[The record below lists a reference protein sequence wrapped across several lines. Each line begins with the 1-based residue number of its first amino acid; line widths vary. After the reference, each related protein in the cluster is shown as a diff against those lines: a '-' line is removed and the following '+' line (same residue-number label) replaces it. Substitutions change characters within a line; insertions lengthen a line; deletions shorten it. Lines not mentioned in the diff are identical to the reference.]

1 MNQYDLAGI
10 MATYSYLFKNA
21 RNREHLMDIVDR
33 LKSELD
39 KRKIRFTGKDGEQ
52 ECQRLNDCDEK

>member
-10 MATYSYLFKNA
+10 MQSYAYLFKNA

-39 KRKIRFTGKDGEQ
+39 KRKIRFVGKDGEQ
-52 ECQRLNDCDEK
+52 DE